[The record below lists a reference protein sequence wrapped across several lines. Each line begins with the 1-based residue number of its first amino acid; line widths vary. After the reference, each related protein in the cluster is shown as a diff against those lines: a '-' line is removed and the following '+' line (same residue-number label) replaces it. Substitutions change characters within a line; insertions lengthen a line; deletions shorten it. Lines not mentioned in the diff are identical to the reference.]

1 LEIEAAVAET
11 AEKIE
16 RKIEHTESR
25 CKNEARKLVDFK
37 LKSISGKAKGSAQ
50 GKSGS
55 RGTLS
60 RAGLSDP

>member
-1 LEIEAAVAET
+1 MAEVAE
-11 AEKIE
+11 KLE

-37 LKSISGKAKGSAQ
+37 LKAISGKAKGSGQ

-60 RAGLSDP
+60 RGGPSEP

>member
-1 LEIEAAVAET
+1 V

-37 LKSISGKAKGSAQ
+37 LKSISGKVSKNDKPKGSAQ

-60 RAGLSDP
+60 RAGPSE